1 MLNLIHFKRFFQ
13 FPIRKKKGVSNVYKT
28 FAFADSFGL
37 SRGMLLYD
45 HTSYMF
51 QQWETINNRRDY
63 SVTVGLLKHVC
74 LE

>member
-1 MLNLIHFKRFFQ
+1 MYI
-13 FPIRKKKGVSNVYKT
+13 KT